1 MLLAVPVLPAAAE
14 TSGQAV
20 TGAVLDAIESKILG
34 TRPAA
39 KDRDRDRDR
48 DRDGRERRARDL
60 DDRDDDRDR
69 DRDRDK
75 DKDRGR
81 GHNGKFVPPGL
92 AKKGGLPPGIAKKL
106 NDDGTLPAAMA
117 RREVPPDLARTL
129 PKTRTGQQRVVV
141 DDDVVL
147 IEQATGRV
155 LDVIIGAARGR

>member
-1 MLLAVPVLPAAAE
+1 MSRSILLATMLLAVPVLPAAAE

-39 KDRDRDRDR
+39 KDRDRDRD
-48 DRDGRERRARDL
+48 GRERRARDL
-60 DDRDDDRDR
+60 DDRDE
-69 DRDRDK
+69 DRDK